1 MYWHPFFQV
10 VSCFSRFINHDKIF
24 KTFMSPSAFYLVLSL
39 CFPAT
44 LKGLLQ
50 ESCPGASVQMIWA
63 WEFFLLRKRHENC
76 SAVQRL
82 FCNNFPLPQQQ
93 LASSNGGLASWLS
106 DSGPLDFLVC
116 CISRRDIKRSSY
128 NKKQT
133 LITSVM
139 EIFSH
144 ISREAV
150 RRGCIHF
157 KLRLGMAICAKDN
170 LTQEMEI

>member
-1 MYWHPFFQV
+1 MSECSIVQPHVLQLHTVPLYSSIIQFYNTAQAFLQQ
-10 VSCFSRFINHDKIF
+10 F
-24 KTFMSPSAFYLVLSL
+24 SPSST
-39 CFPAT
+39 AT
-44 LKGLLQ
+44 RLKRWRSG
-50 ESCPGASVQMIWA
+50 
-63 WEFFLLRKRHENC
+63 
-76 SAVQRL
+76 
-82 FCNNFPLPQQQ
+82 
-93 LASSNGGLASWLS
+93 SWLS

>member
-1 MYWHPFFQV
+1 MRIFFYKE
-10 VSCFSRFINHDKIF
+10 RDI
-24 KTFMSPSAFYLVLSL
+24 
-39 CFPAT
+39 
-44 LKGLLQ
+44 
-50 ESCPGASVQMIWA
+50 
-63 WEFFLLRKRHENC
+63 RNC

-93 LASSNGGLASWLS
+93 LASSDGGLASWFS

-144 ISREAV
+144 ISQ
-150 RRGCIHF
+150 RGCQE
-157 KLRLGMAICAKDN
+157 GMHPFQAKVG
-170 LTQEMEI
+170 